1 MPTEDFSLA
10 SLIFQIISCVVL
22 TATLFAVVAY
32 TRATFQQA
40 EGIQKPFVCLLT
52 TTYLDVDH
60 PRILETES
68 DLVVGDFV
76 LVNRGNG
83 PAVKLRCRIDFDR
96 PSSPFFF
103 SVPHLGPRSR
113 FNTREPQEDRLT
125 EPKRVVL
132 RTIYESMTGQ
142 LYETREC
149 LERQTSHHYFGATGF
164 QFRHVPLLERRN
176 VRKDLTP
183 SS

>member
-1 MPTEDFSLA
+1 MFTWIA
-10 SLIFQIISCVVL
+10 AHAGVL
-22 TATLFAVVAY
+22 NLFVLSATLVAVIIY
-32 TRATFQQA
+32 TRAAFQQA

-52 TTYLDVDH
+52 STYLDVED
-60 PRILETES
+60 PRTFDTES
-68 DLVVGDFV
+68 ELVVGDFV
-76 LVNRGNG
+76 LVNRGSG
-83 PAVKLRCRIDFDR
+83 PAVKLCCRIGFDR

-113 FNTREPQEDRLT
+113 FNTREPQGDLLT

-149 LERQTSHHYFGATGF
+149 LERQTSHHYFVVTGF
-164 QFRHVPLLERRN
+164 QFRRVSVLKRRS
-176 VRKDLTP
+176 VRKDFKP